1 MKTPLNAFP
10 APHRS
15 VMLAAMA
22 CATLTLASRAATVL
36 TGDHEIAANLSA
48 SPAEAGDL
56 TVAGNFAAGGGID
69 FGKLPSAPGQY
80 GAMMTY
86 DPVSRSALL
95 DLTESDASYLWRQD
109 TDGGTAK
116 SKMTLSGINSL
127 SLFKAD
133 GSVPGITLDPN
144 SGSITLAG
152 LSSGIYNSLG
162 NAVLSINSNGQLSFP
177 TKPLFSNGLDFGSA
191 GSLDTGKISYLQS
204 LLTNMGYQE
213 NPVVSTPISQLDISG
228 VNNLQVAQAPAGEIF
243 IAGDYYGGARVGWY
257 SLGGN
262 GAFVARLYANGNV
275 RWLKKLNTTGS
286 VGNLKLAAHPS
297 GGLAIAGYFYTD
309 VSVQY
314 SPLTLTSAGQS
325 DGFAFKLSPDNGN
338 VIWEKSIGG
347 TSYDYAQS
355 LALSPSGD
363 LTLGGTFHGTLLD
376 ENGATSLTSA
386 GGSDAFVTK
395 LSAANGTRL
404 WTQRIGGPSSE
415 SIYGLAADSSGNV
428 YATGTFDGTAS
439 INGTSATLVSAGGQ
453 DAFIVKLA
461 SADGSLAWKKRIGGT
476 SWDSAVAIATD
487 SVGNPVVIG
496 TIYGNATDGN
506 DGIALNGAGSQDG
519 FLFKLSPT
527 DGSFTW
533 GTRLGGASHDNA
545 SALAIDPADN
555 ILVGGYFYGTMT
567 AINGGTPVTSKGYYD
582 SYLAKFSST
591 GTALLL
597 QPIGG
602 ENYDSLYTLGT
613 ANSRVYLSGYAGTS
627 FRIGDTVIPQESY
640 NLHWNGSPIV
650 TSEAPPAQSFSWNGG
665 IASGTNSFASGNTS
679 MASGQGSTAFGG
691 GVATGQNSFATGGAK
706 AGQSN
711 SFAHGSGS
719 EASGYGSIAIGS
731 WNKAT
736 GQNSVAIGS
745 GLKAANYGSV
755 ALGSYNA
762 GITSENWG
770 LQSIFELGNGSS
782 SFNAITT
789 LRNGQTTL
797 TNQGWKWN
805 PTNPLGEPQWSP
817 ASYSHGE
824 ALVVEGH
831 TRLKG
836 KVIIE
841 QAQGDISMGIYQ

>member
-1 MKTPLNAFP
+1 MNSSTPYQKIAILSLTFAAPLASLSAPTPL
-10 APHRS
+10 
-15 VMLAAMA
+15 L
-22 CATLTLASRAATVL
+22 
-36 TGDHEIAANLSA
+36 GDHSIDANPAA

-56 TVAGNFAAGGGID
+56 TVSGNFATFGGID
-69 FGKLPSAPGQY
+69 YGKIPEVPGQH

-86 DPVSRSALL
+86 DSVTRSSLL
-95 DLTESDASYLWRQD
+95 DLTQEDASYLWRQN
-109 TDGGTAK
+109 TNSGTAL
-116 SKMTLSGINSL
+116 SKMTLSGNNSL

-133 GSVPGITLDPN
+133 GAAPGITLDPN
-144 SGSITLAG
+144 AGSITLAG
-152 LSSGIYNSLG
+152 LNSGIYNSLG
-162 NAVLSINSNGQLSFP
+162 NPVLSLNSAGQLSFP
-177 TKPLFSNGLDFGSA
+177 AKPLFSNGLDFGSA

-213 NPVVSTPISQLDISG
+213 NPVVSTPVSQLDISG

-243 IAGDYYGGARVGWY
+243 IAGDYYNGARVGWY
-257 SLGGN
+257 SLAGN

-275 RWLKKLNTTGS
+275 RWLKKLNTTGYM
-286 VGNLKLAAHPS
+286 GNLKLAAHPS

-338 VIWEKSIGG
+338 VIWGKSIGG
-347 TSYDYAQS
+347 ASNDA
-355 LALSPSGD
+355 AWAVAISPSGD
-363 LTLGGTFHGTLLD
+363 VTLGGYFQGTLLD
-376 ENGATSLTSA
+376 ENGATSHTSA
-386 GGSDAFVTK
+386 GGNDAFVTK

-404 WTQRIGGPSSE
+404 WTKRIGGPSWDYL
-415 SIYGLAADSSGNV
+415 YGLAADSSGNV
-428 YATGTFDGTAS
+428 YATGNFQGSAS
-439 INGTSATLVSAGGQ
+439 IDATSVTLVSAGGQ

-461 SADGSLAWKKRIGGT
+461 NSDGSLAWQKRIGGT
-476 SWDSAVAIATD
+476 SWDSAVAVATD

-496 TIYGNATDGN
+496 TIDGNATDGN
-506 DGIALNGAGSQDG
+506 DGIALNGAGYQDG
-519 FLFKLSPT
+519 FVFKLSPT
-527 DGSFTW
+527 DGSVTW
-533 GTRLGGASHDNA
+533 GTRLGGASYDNA

-555 ILVGGYFYGTMT
+555 ILVGGYFQGTMT
-567 AINGGTPVTSKGYYD
+567 AINGGTPVTSKGSND
-582 SYLAKFSST
+582 GYLAKFSST

-602 ENYDSLYTLGT
+602 ENYDYINTLGT
-613 ANSRVYLSGYAGTS
+613 ANSRVYLSAYAGTS
-627 FRIGDTVIPQESY
+627 FRLGDTVIPQGSY
-640 NLHWNGSPIV
+640 NFHWNGSAIV

-719 EASGYGSIAIGS
+719 EASGYGSVAIGS

-762 GITSENWG
+762 GITSETWG
-770 LQSIFELGNGSS
+770 LQSIFELGNGSGA
-782 SFNAITT
+782 FNAITT

-805 PTNPLGEPQWSP
+805 PNDPLGAPQWSP
-817 ASYSHGE
+817 ESYSHGE